1 MNKIV
6 GTALGAIALA
16 VLVAG
21 IGLLFSLPVWLLWN
35 GCLVG
40 AVVGVNPITWLQA
53 FGITVLCGM
62 LFKNSTSDKKD

>member
-6 GTALGAIALA
+6 GTVLGAIALA

>member
-1 MNKIV
+1 MKQLASFIV
-6 GTALGAIALA
+6 LA
-16 VLVAG
+16 VGLVALTLG
-21 IGLLFSLPVWLLWN
+21 FGLLFSLPVWLLWN

-40 AVVGVNPITWLQA
+40 AVTVVTPITWLQA